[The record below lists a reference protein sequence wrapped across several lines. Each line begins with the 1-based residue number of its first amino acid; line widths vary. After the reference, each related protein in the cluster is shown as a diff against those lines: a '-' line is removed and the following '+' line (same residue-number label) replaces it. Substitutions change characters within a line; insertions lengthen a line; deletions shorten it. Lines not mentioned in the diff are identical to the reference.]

1 MSAGVPL
8 DLELAATRAAS
19 DAPPSAQASSAGFV
33 STVTDLVALTK
44 PRVTVMV
51 VATALGGAWLAARRA
66 GATPTSTVLLAL
78 VGTAVIVGG
87 ANALNMYLE
96 RDTDALMVRTRNRP
110 LPSGRM
116 APGVALAVG
125 LMLSAVSLPLLTFAV
140 NAATGLL
147 AAIAL
152 VSYVLLYTPL
162 KRRTSTALLVGA
174 VPGAMPPL
182 IGWTSVSGAIDVP
195 GLLLF
200 GVLFLWQVPHFLAI
214 ATFRQTDYARAG
226 MMVLPVERGER
237 VTRRHIVA
245 YTVALIV
252 VTLLLAQVGVGGPAY
267 LPSAV
272 ILGAAFLAFGA
283 WGLRPGTGAR
293 WARGLFFG
301 SMVYL
306 VLLLTALMAGA

>member
-1 MSAGVPL
+1 MSTGVPL
-8 DLELAATRAAS
+8 DLELAAARASSLAPTRA
-19 DAPPSAQASSAGFV
+19 GWL
-33 STVTDLVALTK
+33 STLIDLVALTK

-66 GATPTSTVLLAL
+66 GATPSATLAIAL
-78 VGTAVIVGG
+78 VGTALIVGG

-96 RDTDALMVRTRNRP
+96 RDTDALMDRTRNRP

-116 APGVALAVG
+116 APGVVLAVG
-125 LMLSAVSLPLLTFAV
+125 LILSAVSLPLLTFAV

-162 KRRTSTALLVGA
+162 KRRTSAALLVGA

-182 IGWTSVSGAIDVP
+182 IGWTSVTGAIELP
-195 GLLLF
+195 GVLLF
-200 GVLFLWQVPHFLAI
+200 GVLFFWQVPHFLAI
-214 ATFRQTDYARAG
+214 ATFRQKDYARAG

-245 YTVALIV
+245 YLVALIV
-252 VTLLLAQVGVGGPAY
+252 VTLLLAAVGVGGPAY
-267 LPSAV
+267 AASAV
-272 ILGAAFLAFGA
+272 VLGGAFLALGA
-283 WGLRPGTGAR
+283 WGLRPGTGTR